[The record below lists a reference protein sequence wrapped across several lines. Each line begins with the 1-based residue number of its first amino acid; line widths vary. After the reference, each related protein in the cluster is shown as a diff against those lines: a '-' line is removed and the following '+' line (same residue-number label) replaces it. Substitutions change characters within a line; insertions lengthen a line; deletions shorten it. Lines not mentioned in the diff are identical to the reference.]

1 MARYFARRL
10 LHALTTLF
18 LVCTATFAII
28 HAAPGGPSVLADPK
42 LTATERQAIERRLG
56 IDRPL
61 GEQYARWIGSVAR
74 GDLGNSFLYQVPN
87 VQAIRER
94 LPGTLLLAGTALLAA
109 IVIAL
114 TLGTYCAARPG
125 SVADHAVTVL
135 ASAAMA
141 IPAFWLAMVLILLF
155 AVTWGVLPAGGNITV
170 GGTGSLGDRLAHLI
184 LPVTVLSAALTA
196 ELLRYARSST
206 RSALLQPFVRV
217 AQAKGVS
224 KTRLRRR
231 HALRNAL
238 IPVVTLIGLQLPRL
252 VGGAAVT
259 ETVFSWPGMGRLG
272 VEAALSRDY
281 PLVLAITLVISAAV
295 AVVTLLVDIIYV
307 WLDPRIRL
315 ART

>member
-1 MARYFARRL
+1 MARYLARRL
-10 LHALTTLF
+10 AHALTTLL

-28 HAAPGGPSVLADPK
+28 HAAPGGPTLLADPK
-42 LTATERQAIERRLG
+42 LSGAERQAIEQRLG

-61 GEQYARWIGSVAR
+61 PEQYVRWMGNVAR

-87 VQAIRER
+87 AAAIRER
-94 LPGTLLLAGTALLAA
+94 LPGTLVLVSVSLLVAFGIA
-109 IVIAL
+109 I

-125 SVADHAVTVL
+125 SAVDHVVTIL
-135 ASAAMA
+135 ASGAMA
-141 IPAFWLAMVLILLF
+141 VPAFWLAMLLILLF
-155 AVTWGVLPAGGNITV
+155 AVTLGVLPAGGSVTA
-170 GGTGSLGDRLAHLI
+170 GGASSLGDRLAHLV

-196 ELLRYARSST
+196 EMLRYARSST
-206 RSALLQPFVRV
+206 RTALLQPFIRV
-217 AQAKGVS
+217 ARGKGASPAQV
-224 KTRLRRR
+224 RWR

-238 IPVVTLIGLQLPRL
+238 IPVVTVLGLQLPRL

-281 PLVLAITLVISAAV
+281 PLVLAITLVISATV
-295 AVVTLLVDIIYV
+295 ALATLLVDLVYL

-315 ART
+315 EH